1 MMLFDN
7 IQGQESAIATLRRA
21 LASDRLGHAYLF
33 TGPAGVGKKRT
44 ALALA
49 QALLCED
56 KPREGCSICAG
67 CVSVAAGTH
76 PDLLMV
82 ASAVGKRDVTI
93 DQVRDLQ
100 RLLGLRPAR
109 GGKKV
114 ALVDDAHLLN
124 PAAQSALLKLLEE
137 PPGDALLILLTVN
150 SATLSQPLLSR
161 CQQVRFAALPLPVV
175 EDLLVREHGK
185 DPATAHALTLYSRGS
200 IGRAVA
206 LDPQVFTEERQSVV
220 KELRQLRG
228 ASFITFTR
236 LAEWLVA
243 DRAKKSAASD
253 QPAEG
258 RPTGERLEIVLSW
271 YEEVLRYVL
280 LGQEGVVRYQDY
292 LPAIIE
298 AAAGLDAAAA
308 LRQLTLVYDTM
319 QALGRNANRQLAVE
333 DLLIQLAD
341 SRSREAR
348 D

>member
-1 MMLFDN
+1 MLFDN
-7 IQGQESAIATLRRA
+7 IQEQESAVATLRHA
-21 LASDRLGHAYLF
+21 LAGGRLGHAYLF
-33 TGPAGVGKKRT
+33 TGPMGVGKKRT

-56 KPREGCSICAG
+56 KPREGCGVCAG
-67 CVSVAAGTH
+67 CVSATAGTH
-76 PDLLMV
+76 PDLFMV
-82 ASAVGKRDVTI
+82 APAAGKRDVTI

-100 RLLGLRPAR
+100 RLLGLRPVR

-124 PAAQSALLKLLEE
+124 PAAQSALLKILEE

-150 SATLSQPLLSR
+150 SATLSRPLLSR
-161 CQQVRFAALPLPVV
+161 CQQVRFAVLPLSVV

-185 DPATAHALTLYSRGS
+185 DPATAHALALYSRGS
-200 IGRAVA
+200 VGRAVT
-206 LDPQVFTEERQSVV
+206 LDPQVFTEERQYAV
-220 KELRQLRG
+220 KELQHLRG
-228 ASFITFTR
+228 ASFTVLTR

-243 DRAKKSAASD
+243 DRAKKSPASD
-253 QPAEG
+253 QPPEG
-258 RPTGERLEIVLSW
+258 RATGERLEIILSW

-292 LPAIIE
+292 LPAVVE

-333 DLLIQLAD
+333 DLLIQLAAP
-341 SRSREAR
+341 RWLEVR